1 MSSRSSRAL
10 IALLLSSSTALV
22 SCGTEDKASDSQ
34 ANNPTSAASSTT
46 PTGPYGEA
54 RAANQN
60 RNVDPRFPAHPTVIV
75 DANGLESTKLFF
87 DKSDTAIITAG
98 DEESLMRAASI
109 AVTAHAP
116 VLRYSPAQRAEI
128 LAALEKLGAKTILL
142 IGDVEI
148 AATTGER
155 TIIQDPGTTEALT
168 QLTATHFEPKGY
180 ENPVKAVAE
189 LGNDPT
195 LLTNIPVAAAPDKDA
210 IKEAKNLPAFPIQSR
225 RDADAAPV
233 VIASPE
239 SDLVDVANARSYGAK
254 VRFMDYPDPRLNHE
268 TMEMVAGLADKPLI
282 ALGSAFGNDKL
293 LADKIRLGEEI
304 TTELPGGGG
313 LVFPGRRMIALYG
326 HPSGPALG
334 AMGEQDPAATVARLQ
349 EMVAQYQPLE
359 TQPVI
364 PAVEVMVT
372 VASEFPGEDGNYSN
386 EFPAEDVLPYIDAVV
401 DAGGYAVIDLQP
413 GRSTLLEQAKLY
425 EDLLSRPNVGLALDP
440 EWRIGPD
447 ELPLQQVGHVQAQE
461 INEVSEWLANLVR
474 EKKLPQKALILH
486 QFQLQMLRDREQI
499 RTDYPELAFVLHAD
513 GHGVP
518 AEKFDTWNVIRQGLS
533 PDFFMAWKNFYDED
547 SPTFSPEQTY
557 EVEPR
562 PWFVSYQ

>member
-1 MSSRSSRAL
+1 MSSRPSRAL
-10 IALLLSSSTALV
+10 IALLLSCSTALV
-22 SCGTEDKASDSQ
+22 ACSDKAPEGSKDSQ
-34 ANNPTSAASSTT
+34 AASSSTA
-46 PTGPYGEA
+46 TGPYAEA
-54 RAANQN
+54 RSANQN
-60 RNVDPRFPAHPTVIV
+60 RNVDPRFPDKPTVIA
-75 DANGLESTKLFF
+75 DANGLESAKLFF
-87 DKSDTAIITAG
+87 DKSDTAVVSAG

-116 VLRYSPAQRAEI
+116 VFRYQPEQRTEL
-128 LAALEKLGAKTILL
+128 LATLEQLGAKTVLL
-142 IGDVEI
+142 VGNVEI

-155 TIIQDPGTTEALT
+155 TVIQDPGTTEALT
-168 QLTATHFEPKGY
+168 QLTATHFETQSY
-180 ENPVKAVAE
+180 DNPVKAVAE
-189 LGNDPT
+189 LGNEPT
-195 LLTNIPVAAAPDKDA
+195 LLSNSPATAAPDKEAVKDA
-210 IKEAKNLPAFPIQSR
+210 KKLPAFPIQSR

-239 SDLVDVANARSYGAK
+239 SDIIDVANARSYGAQ
-254 VRFMDYPDPRLNHE
+254 VRFMDYADPRLNQD
-268 TMEMVAGLADKPLI
+268 TMNMVAGLDDKPLL
-282 ALGSAFGNDKL
+282 ALGSAFGSSEL
-293 LADKIRLGEEI
+293 LADKIRLGEEV

-326 HPSGPALG
+326 HPTGPALG
-334 AMGEQDPAATVARLQ
+334 AMGDQDPEATVARLKD
-349 EMVAQYQPLE
+349 MVAQYQPLE

-386 EFPAEDVLPYIDAVV
+386 EFPSDMVLPYIDAII

-447 ELPLQQVGHVQAQE
+447 EKPLQRVGHVEAQE
-461 INEVSEWLANLVR
+461 VNEVSEWLANLVR

-486 QFQLQMLRDREQI
+486 QFQVQMLRDRDQI

-518 AEKFDTWNVIRQGLS
+518 EEKFDTWNVLRQGLS

-547 SPTFSPEQTY
+547 SPTFTPEQTY
-557 EVEPR
+557 AVEPR

>member
-10 IALLLSSSTALV
+10 IALLLSCSTALV
-22 SCGTEDKASDSQ
+22 ACGENSPKDSQDSQ
-34 ANNPTSAASSTT
+34 AASSPT
-46 PTGPYGEA
+46 PAGPYAEA
-54 RAANQN
+54 RSANQN
-60 RNVDPRFPAHPTVIV
+60 RNVDPRFPAQPTVIA
-75 DANGLESTKLFF
+75 DANGLESAKLFF
-87 DKSDTAIITAG
+87 DKSDTAVISAA

-116 VLRYSPAQRAEI
+116 VFRYDSEQRAEL
-128 LAALEKLGAKTILL
+128 LAALEELGAKTILL
-142 IGDVEI
+142 VGEVEI
-148 AATTGER
+148 ASTTGER
-155 TIIQDPGTTEALT
+155 TVIQDPGTTEALT
-168 QLTATHFEPKGY
+168 QLTATHFDTQSY

-195 LLTNIPVAAAPDKDA
+195 LLSNSPSTAAPDKDA
-210 IKEAKNLPAFPIQSR
+210 IKEAKKLPAFPIQSR

-239 SDLVDVANARSYGAK
+239 SDIIDVANARSYGAE
-254 VRFMDYPDPRLNHE
+254 VRFMDYADPRLNHD
-268 TMEMVAGLADKPLI
+268 TMDMVAGLADKPLL
-282 ALGSAFGNDKL
+282 ALGSAFGSGEL

-326 HPSGPALG
+326 HPTGPALG
-334 AMGEQDPAATVARLQ
+334 AMGDQDPEATVARLKD
-349 EMVAQYQPLE
+349 MVAQYQPLE
-359 TQPVI
+359 SQPVI

-386 EFPAEDVLPYIDAVV
+386 EFPSELVEPYIDAVV

-447 ELPLQQVGHVQAQE
+447 EKPLQRVGHVEAQE
-461 INEVSEWLANLVR
+461 VNEVSEWLANLVR

-486 QFQLQMLRDREQI
+486 QFQVQMLRDREQI

-518 AEKFDTWNVIRQGLS
+518 EEKFDTWNVLRQGLS

-547 SPTFSPEQTY
+547 SPTFTPEQTY
-557 EVEPR
+557 AVEPR